1 MKLVYLRNKAV
12 GAGCTA
18 PGRGKG
24 GKGTGFTAICSRFG
38 SRRFDVRSLVLLF
51 SLALFSCSSKT
62 GTEQVVTVTIEPL
75 RYFAEA
81 IGGDKYT
88 VKSMVGAG
96 MNPEN
101 YDPTPRQMVDLGK
114 SRAYFEVGSLGFE
127 QAWMDRIRENNPQ
140 LQVFTMSDGFDL
152 LEEPDGATH
161 ADEGDETGEHNGE
174 AADAPVHHHTHGGT
188 DPHIWSSFSGARQIA
203 RNTLQAFITLDPE
216 NEAYYR
222 SNYRTL
228 LDEIGRTEQEVR
240 RDLDSL
246 QARTFIIYHPAL
258 TYLAREFDLTQLS
271 IEFDGKEPTPAQL
284 KELIETARRN
294 GVKVVFVQM
303 EFDRKNAELIAG
315 ETGCELVSINPLS
328 YDWNG
333 EMLRIARALAYGKV
347 D

>member
-1 MKLVYLRNKAV
+1 MKIAYLRNKIV
-12 GAGCTA
+12 
-18 PGRGKG
+18 RS
-24 GKGTGFTAICSRFG
+24 SRAASGSAAALYTSGQSG
-38 SRRFDVRSLVLLF
+38 SRMRNRLFRPAYVFLFLSLVL
-51 SLALFSCSSKT
+51 SSCSSKT
-62 GTEQVVTVTIEPL
+62 DTEPVITVSIEPL

-96 MNPEN
+96 LNPED

-114 SRAYFEVGSLGFE
+114 SQAYFEVGSLGFE

-140 LQVFTMSDGFDL
+140 LQLFTMSEGFDL
-152 LEEPDGATH
+152 MQAPEDTLHAEEKHDGAGAHGHVH
-161 ADEGDETGEHNGE
+161 AG
-174 AADAPVHHHTHGGT
+174 A

-222 SNYRTL
+222 ANYRTL
-228 LDEIGRTEQEVR
+228 LDEIGQTEREVSQ
-240 RDLDSL
+240 DLDSL
-246 QARTFIIYHPAL
+246 QTRTFIIYHPAL
-258 TYLAREFDLTQLS
+258 TYLAREFGLTQLS

-284 KELIETARRN
+284 KKLIETAREN

-333 EMLRIARALAYGKV
+333 EMLRIAQALAYGKV

>member
-1 MKLVYLRNKAV
+1 MRAGLVA
-12 GAGCTA
+12 A
-18 PGRGKG
+18 
-24 GKGTGFTAICSRFG
+24 G
-38 SRRFDVRSLVLLF
+38 SRVRNRGFSFRSFLLFF

-62 GTEQVVTVTIEPL
+62 DTEQIVTVTIEPL

-81 IGGDKYT
+81 IAGDKYT
-88 VKSMVGAG
+88 VKSLVGAG
-96 MNPEN
+96 LNPEN

-127 QAWMDRIRENNPQ
+127 QAWMDRIRGNNPQ
-140 LQVFTMSDGFDL
+140 LQVFTMSEGFDL
-152 LEEPDGATH
+152 LEEPAGATH
-161 ADEGDETGEHNGE
+161 AAGEEEAEEHGGD
-174 AADAPVHHHTHGGT
+174 AAEAPVHNHAHGGT
-188 DPHIWSSFSGARQIA
+188 DPHIWSSFTGARQIA
-203 RNTLQAFITLDPE
+203 RNTLQAFIALDPE

-222 SNYRTL
+222 ANYQAL
-228 LDEIGRTEQEVR
+228 LDEIGQTEREVR

-246 QARTFIIYHPAL
+246 QTRTFIIYHPAL

-284 KELIETARRN
+284 KELIDTARKN
-294 GVKVVFVQM
+294 EVKVVFVQM

-315 ETGCELVSINPLS
+315 ETGCELISINPLS

-333 EMLRIARALAYGKV
+333 EMIRIARALAYGKV